1 MDRVDAG
8 ASVRR
13 AVESPGDSAGWTSG
27 PDRPRFLAEQ
37 RAVAFVGLAAIA
49 LLYESVG
56 PNRVLI
62 AALLVFCHLPINVVI
77 ERRAPSRHI
86 DQLHILHD
94 LVAIMIIVALAPTAW
109 LPGLCIGLMA
119 VIAASSTPTVDRSL
133 PLAYGFLALLG
144 LVTVWHGT
152 WDESALAILASGLV
166 VAPISGYGRW
176 HRRRLEMAAGRT
188 EMLIESSSAMF
199 FELDVVSLTVLTLR
213 GQVEPILGRT
223 AAEFAASP
231 LADHFH
237 RDDHGII
244 ARFAAGDET
253 AATARYLHPDGET
266 RWLRVFARRADASD
280 RSVLAGVAIDV
291 SALERSK
298 QELRHRAE
306 HDPLTGLRT
315 REVLLGALRAG
326 LRADTSRMAVAIV
339 DFDDFK
345 WINDTLGHPAGDE
358 LLRRVGADL
367 GALENDELEVCRL
380 GGDEFGLLIEADD
393 PRAAAERA
401 ARTVLTVLGAPRT
414 IERVDI
420 RLAASVGI
428 AVGWAGATSR
438 DLLRDADIAMYEAKR
453 TRSDIVVFT
462 QRPASLS
469 SAQLSTVARL
479 SRTLEQEV
487 HLWFQPIVDLATGR
501 IVSVEGLARWDH
513 PEHGIMLPSSF
524 LPAIERGG
532 LAARLDWHAFSK
544 ATQFA
549 AAAVSQGT
557 PVAVAVNMTATGLR
571 SDRLVPTLEALH
583 AGGHPL
589 QYLTI
594 EISERDL
601 HDDIHE
607 LKTKLSALRDFEV
620 GLALDDYGTGFSSLI
635 RLRDVP
641 FTQVKID
648 RSFISDLVSDR
659 TDQAIVRSTAL
670 LASELS
676 LDVVAEGVEDLTTAA
691 LLRELGCT
699 MAQGF
704 AFAHP
709 RPAAEILAQLREEK
723 LQRSPETSTP
733 ASTRSLTASPS

>member
-1 MDRVDAG
+1 MARA
-8 ASVRR
+8 ALRR
-13 AVESPGDSAGWTSG
+13 AFETHEDSAEWAGG
-27 PDRPRFLAEQ
+27 MQRPRFLAAQ
-37 RAVAFVGLAAIA
+37 RAIAIVGLAVMA
-49 LLYESVG
+49 LTLDVVG
-56 PNRVLI
+56 PNRHLV
-62 AALLVFCHLPINVVI
+62 AALLLFVHLPIDLAI
-77 ERRAPSRHI
+77 EYRGPRGHI
-86 DQLHILHD
+86 DRLHILHD
-94 LVAIMIIVALAPTAW
+94 LCAILVLVSLEPSMW
-109 LPGLCIGLMA
+109 LVGLCIGTMVA
-119 VIAASSTPTVDRSL
+119 VAATSTLTAYEYP
-133 PLAYGFLALLG
+133 PLAYGFLAG
-144 LVTVWHGT
+144 LAIITVRHGS
-152 WDESALAILASGLV
+152 WDEAAVPIAAVGLAVG
-166 VAPISGYGRW
+166 PIGGYAWW
-176 HRRRLEMAAGRT
+176 HRRRIDLAASRT

-199 FELDVVSLTVLTLR
+199 FELDADDWTVLSLR
-213 GQVEPILGRT
+213 GQVQPILGRT
-223 AAEFAASP
+223 ASEFCAEP
-231 LADHFH
+231 LTRHFH
-237 RDDHGII
+237 QSDHWIVR
-244 ARFAAGDET
+244 RFASDDD
-253 AATARYLHPDGET
+253 AAMTVRYLHPDGEI
-266 RWLRVFARRADASD
+266 RWLRVFARRADMHG
-280 RSVLAGVAIDV
+280 RRVLAGVAIDV
-291 SALERSK
+291 TALERSK

-315 REVLLGALRAG
+315 RDVLLGALRAG
-326 LRADTSRMAVAIV
+326 LRSEPTRHAVAIV

-358 LLRRVGADL
+358 LLRRIGADL
-367 GALENDELEVCRL
+367 GALENDELKVCRL
-380 GGDEFGLLIEADD
+380 GGDEFGLLVEADD

-401 ARTVLTVLGAPRT
+401 ARTVLAVVGASRT

-420 RLAASVGI
+420 RLSASVGI

-469 SAQLSTVARL
+469 SAQLTTVAHL
-479 SRTLEQEV
+479 TRTLEQEV
-487 HLWFQPIVDLATGR
+487 QLWFQPIVELATGR
-501 IVSVEGLARWDH
+501 IVSVEGLARWEH
-513 PEHGIMLPSSF
+513 PEHGILLPSSF

-532 LAARLDWHAFSK
+532 LSARLDWHAFSK

-549 AAAVSQGT
+549 AAAVAQGT
-557 PVAVAVNMTATGLR
+557 PVEVAVNMTATGLR

-583 AGGHPL
+583 SAGHPL
-589 QYLTI
+589 EYLTV

-601 HDDIHE
+601 YDDIHE
-607 LKTKLSALRDFEV
+607 LRTKLSALRHFEV

-648 RSFISDLVSDR
+648 RSFVCDLVSDR

-691 LLRELGCT
+691 LLGELGCT

-709 RPAAEILAQLREEK
+709 RPAAEILAQLREEQ

-733 ASTRSLTASPS
+733 DSASALMASPS

>member
-1 MDRVDAG
+1 MQ
-8 ASVRR
+8 
-13 AVESPGDSAGWTSG
+13 
-27 PDRPRFLAEQ
+27 RPRFLAAQ
-37 RAVAFVGLAAIA
+37 RAIAIIGLAVMA
-49 LLYESVG
+49 LTLDVIG
-56 PNRVLI
+56 PNRHVV
-62 AALLVFCHLPINVVI
+62 AALLLFVHLPIDLAI
-77 ERRAPSRHI
+77 EYRAPRGQV
-86 DQLHILHD
+86 DRLHIVHD
-94 LVAIMIIVALAPTAW
+94 LCAILVIVSLTPSMWVAALCMGTMI
-109 LPGLCIGLMA
+109 A
-119 VIAASSTPTVDRSL
+119 VAASSTLGAFEYP
-133 PLAYGFLALLG
+133 PLAYGFLAG
-144 LVTVWHGT
+144 MTIVTVRHDA
-152 WDESALAILASGLV
+152 WDEASIPIAAVALAVGPV
-166 VAPISGYGRW
+166 GGYAWW
-176 HRRRLEMAAGRT
+176 HRRRIGLAASRT

-199 FELDVVSLTVLTLR
+199 FELDADDWTVLSLR
-213 GQVEPILGRT
+213 GQVQPILGRT
-223 AAEFAASP
+223 AAEFCAEP
-231 LADHFH
+231 LTRHFH
-237 RDDHGII
+237 QSDHWIGRSFASDDG
-244 ARFAAGDET
+244 T
-253 AATARYLHPDGET
+253 AVTARYLHPDGEI
-266 RWLRVFARRADASD
+266 RWLRVFARRADMHGQH
-280 RSVLAGVAIDV
+280 VLAGVAIDV
-291 SALERSK
+291 TALERSK

-315 REVLLGALRAG
+315 RDVLLGALRAG
-326 LRADTSRMAVAIV
+326 LRADPDRMAVAIV

-367 GALENDELEVCRL
+367 GALENDELKVCRL

-401 ARTVLTVLGAPRT
+401 ARTVLAVVGALRT

-428 AVGWAGATSR
+428 AAGWTGATSR

-453 TRSDIVVFT
+453 TRSEIVVFT
-462 QRPASLS
+462 QRPASLT

-479 SRTLEQEV
+479 TRTLEHEV
-487 HLWFQPIVDLATGR
+487 QLWFQPIVDLATGR

-513 PEHGIMLPSSF
+513 PEHGILLPGSF
-524 LPAIERGG
+524 LPTIERGG

-549 AAAVSQGT
+549 AAAVAQGT

-583 AGGHPL
+583 SAGHPL

-607 LKTKLSALRDFEV
+607 LKTRLSALRDFEV

-691 LLRELGCT
+691 LLSELGCT
-699 MAQGF
+699 LAQGF

-709 RPAAEILAQLREEK
+709 RPAAEILAQLREERD
-723 LQRSPETSTP
+723 QRSPETSTP
-733 ASTRSLTASPS
+733 ASTRSLMASPS